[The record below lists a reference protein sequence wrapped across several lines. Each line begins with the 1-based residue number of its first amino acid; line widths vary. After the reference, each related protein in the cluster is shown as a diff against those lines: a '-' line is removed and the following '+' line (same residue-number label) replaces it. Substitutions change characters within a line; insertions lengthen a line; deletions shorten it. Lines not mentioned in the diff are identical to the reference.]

1 MKAGEISKGIVV
13 HRWASK
19 QIAFCGRSFV
29 GVALLLG
36 AVSTAAAQAE
46 NANTIREHMDHLR
59 PFVGSWS
66 ATYEFHEKDGTT
78 LVEPGTW
85 TVSWV
90 LDETYLQVQAAYH
103 RREDPSRH
111 HAYIN
116 YITYDPVTK
125 KYVLTFFYARSAIR
139 VTEDGVFDEQTK
151 ELRTSAL
158 IPLEDGKRDEH
169 VRNIY
174 KLAGTDAPIN
184 FHYSQYSDEPSERL
198 QLIIKLRRSGQSK
211 TRSSN

>member
-1 MKAGEISKGIVV
+1 M
-13 HRWASK
+13 HPRASK
-19 QIAFCGRSFV
+19 RIAFCQRSFV
-29 GVALLLG
+29 GAALLLG

-46 NANTIREHMDHLR
+46 NANAIREHMDHLR
-59 PFVGSWS
+59 PLVGSWS
-66 ATYEFHEKDGTT
+66 ADYEFHEKDGTT
-78 LVEPGTW
+78 LVEPGAV

-90 LDETYLQVQAAYH
+90 LDDTYLQVQAEHH

-111 HAYIN
+111 HMYIT

-125 KYVLTFFYARSAIR
+125 KYVCTFFFGRSAIR

-174 KLAGTDAPIN
+174 KLAGTDSPIN

-198 QLIIKLRRSGQSK
+198 QLVIRLRRSEQSK
-211 TRSSN
+211 TRGSN

>member
-1 MKAGEISKGIVV
+1 MNADEVTKGLVM

-19 QIAFCGRSFV
+19 RMAFCGGSFV
-29 GVALLLG
+29 GVTLLLG
-36 AVSTAAAQAE
+36 AVGTAAAQAE
-46 NANTIREHMDHLR
+46 NANVIREHMDHLR
-59 PFVGSWS
+59 PFVGSWV

-78 LVEPGTW
+78 VVEPGTW

-90 LDETYLQVQAAYH
+90 LDDTYLQVQAAYH
-103 RREDPSRH
+103 RRDDPTRH
-111 HAYIN
+111 RAYIN
-116 YITYDPVTK
+116 YITYDPVVK

-139 VTEDGVFDEQTK
+139 VTEAGVFDEQTK

-158 IPLEDGKRDEH
+158 IPLEDGKRDER

-174 KLAGTDAPIN
+174 KLAGTDSPIN

-198 QLIIKLRRSGQSK
+198 QLVIKLRGSEQAK
-211 TRSSN
+211 TRSSR